1 MEFRMGKLFNTNT
14 WRAPLQLID
23 CWLPSPAIRKAPA
36 ANEPLVTRAVQR
48 FARAGWLGRG
58 APTGAASALRTA
70 PSTSTTPCRVRVL
83 RQVEPM
89 PAHRPGVRLVISG
102 RINDVC
108 AELDRLAD
116 QERLLATRA
125 A

>member
-1 MEFRMGKLFNTNT
+1 MGKIFSTNT

-36 ANEPLVTRAVQR
+36 ANEPMTTRTVQR
-48 FARAGWLGRG
+48 FARAGWLGRD
-58 APTGAASALRTA
+58 ACVNTPAHDAAST
-70 PSTSTTPCRVRVL
+70 RVRVL
-83 RQVEPM
+83 RQVE
-89 PAHRPGVRLVISG
+89 HTTSTRGVGVRLVISG

-116 QERLLATRA
+116 QERKLSTRA